1 MHDELCF
8 LKPNKS
14 TMNSVFKSQKSTY
27 EIQEENLLTVL
38 SSISECFQNDK
49 TYKVSGFKACGYIVG
64 TEYVHSSSTRNI
76 SRMLRVLC
84 FQEKE
89 IRCGNTKLYL
99 DFFVLQSAKPY
110 CDWPL
115 PRLSYTILEFSGE
128 VLDIKKNFR
137 KSREFLGKIDKF
149 ENFRAI

>member
-1 MHDELCF
+1 M
-8 LKPNKS
+8 
-14 TMNSVFKSQKSTY
+14 
-27 EIQEENLLTVL
+27 LTVL
-38 SSISECFQNDK
+38 NSISECFQNDK

-99 DFFVLQSAKPY
+99 DFLFCSL
-110 CDWPL
+110 L
-115 PRLSYTILEFSGE
+115 ILIVIGHY
-128 VLDIKKNFR
+128 
-137 KSREFLGKIDKF
+137 LGL
-149 ENFRAI
+149 AT